1 MLFREQGITI
11 AIILTATGIA
21 ISVLVKVLLP
31 SGDATAQSKCGRD
44 NKLENVKEWIRNKLR
59 ALASLPGT
67 LGTKAAETLSDII
80 GAIISWILNGLFQK
94 ISTHPMDEIGNPV
107 INAQ

>member
-11 AIILTATGIA
+11 AIILTAIGIA

-31 SGDATAQSKCGRD
+31 SGGATTQSKCGRD

-59 ALASLPGT
+59 ALASLPGR

-80 GAIISWILNGLFQK
+80 GAILVGSLMGYSRKYLHTPWTKLEIL
-94 ISTHPMDEIGNPV
+94 
-107 INAQ
+107 